1 MMLEPTFTFTI
12 PSLHDSIPLNC
23 RIYHPH
29 QRSCSSYP
37 QADVVHV
44 QKLWRSRGAIVAH
57 PYTSLGGCY
66 DDFVVLS
73 VVAELVKLGI
83 VVGTFNFR
91 YVCMY
96 IWGKKCD

>member
-1 MMLEPTFTFTI
+1 MMMLEPTFTFTI
-12 PSLHDSIPLNC
+12 PSLHDSVPLNC

-29 QRSCSSYP
+29 HQRSCSSSRYP
-37 QADVVHV
+37 RQPDVCV
-44 QKLWRSRGAIVAH
+44 QKLWKSRGAIVAH

-91 YVCMY
+91 YVLC
-96 IWGKKCD
+96 G

>member
-1 MMLEPTFTFTI
+1 M
-12 PSLHDSIPLNC
+12 
-23 RIYHPH
+23 
-29 QRSCSSYP
+29 
-37 QADVVHV
+37 
-44 QKLWRSRGAIVAH
+44 AH

-91 YVCMY
+91 YGLMCAS
-96 IWGKKCD
+96 C

>member
-1 MMLEPTFTFTI
+1 MLEPTFTFTI
-12 PSLHDSIPLNC
+12 PSLHDGIPLNC

-29 QRSCSSYP
+29 QRRSCSY
-37 QADVVHV
+37 ADVE
-44 QKLWRSRGAIVAH
+44 KLWRSRGAIVAH

-73 VVAELVKLGI
+73 VVEELVKLGI

-91 YVCMY
+91 Y
-96 IWGKKCD
+96 GN

>member
-1 MMLEPTFTFTI
+1 MLEPTFTFTI
-12 PSLHDSIPLNC
+12 PSLHDGTPLNC

-29 QRSCSSYP
+29 QQSPSSP
-37 QADVVHV
+37 NIQT
-44 QKLWRSRGAIVAH
+44 QWRSRGAIVAH

-73 VVAELVKLGI
+73 VVAELVKIGI

-91 YVCMY
+91 YR
-96 IWGKKCD
+96 

>member
-1 MMLEPTFTFTI
+1 MMLEPAFTFTI
-12 PSLHDSIPLNC
+12 PSLHDGIPLNC
-23 RIYHPH
+23 RIYSPPPHH
-29 QRSCSSYP
+29 QRSCSYP
-37 QADVVHV
+37 DVHV
-44 QKLWRSRGAIVAH
+44 QKLWRSRGAIIAH

-91 YVCMY
+91 YVM
-96 IWGKKCD
+96 D

>member
-1 MMLEPTFTFTI
+1 MLEPTFTFTI
-12 PSLHDSIPLNC
+12 PSLHDGIPLNC
-23 RIYHPH
+23 RIYHT
-29 QRSCSSYP
+29 QRSCIHP
-37 QADVVHV
+37 DEQRP
-44 QKLWRSRGAIVAH
+44 WRSRGAIVAH

-91 YVCMY
+91 YGWIDVRFFC
-96 IWGKKCD
+96 

>member
-1 MMLEPTFTFTI
+1 M
-12 PSLHDSIPLNC
+12 
-23 RIYHPH
+23 
-29 QRSCSSYP
+29 
-37 QADVVHV
+37 
-44 QKLWRSRGAIVAH
+44 AH

-91 YVCMY
+91 YVLC
-96 IWGKKCD
+96 GKMNAIDVAPLLFAINYPIYFTFIVNARMWN